1 MLRLLLVLSVL
12 MTLASC
18 SGINPLKLLKPSGV
32 TANVQ
37 AGAENNQTIG
47 QTNQNSIKL
56 VRPQARDIKQ
66 TQDTSRLKADNVEKI
81 VNNENSILL
90 ILIAILG
97 WVAPSPGEIVR
108 RIKGLWRKTQD

>member
-1 MLRLLLVLSVL
+1 MLLWSLVLSVL
-12 MTLASC
+12 TILPSC
-18 SGINPLKLLKPSGV
+18 SKLNPLSLLKPNGV

-66 TQDTSRLKADNVEKI
+66 TQDTTQVKAENVEKI

-90 ILIAILG
+90 ILIAIIG
-97 WVAPSPGEIVR
+97 WIAPSPGEIAK
-108 RIKGLWRKTQD
+108 RIKGLWRKTQG

>member
-1 MLRLLLVLSVL
+1 MLLWLSALNAL
-12 MTLASC
+12 MILPSC
-18 SGINPLKLLKPSGV
+18 SAINPLKLLKPSGV

-97 WVAPSPGEIVR
+97 WIAPSPGEIVR
-108 RIKGLWRKTQD
+108 RIKNLWRKTQD